1 MAFVFV
7 LNHDSQDLSI
17 ILIVIESR
25 NPQILVIMVQNDYYL
40 YTVQNLQPDPKILI
54 DIVQTRMPYGKYKGT
69 IIADIPIS
77 YLEWMAGK
85 GFTKDK
91 MGMLL
96 STTFEIKT
104 NGLSEILHMVKR
116 SLSQSGGN
124 R

>member
-1 MAFVFV
+1 M
-7 LNHDSQDLSI
+7 QP
-17 ILIVIESR
+17 
-25 NPQILVIMVQNDYYL
+25 NPQV
-40 YTVQNLQPDPKILI
+40 LI

-104 NGLSEILHMVKR
+104 NGLSEILFMVKK
-116 SLSQSGGN
+116 SLIKAGK

>member
-1 MAFVFV
+1 
-7 LNHDSQDLSI
+7 
-17 ILIVIESR
+17 
-25 NPQILVIMVQNDYYL
+25 MVQNDYYL

-104 NGLSEILHMVKR
+104 NGLSEILLMVKK
-116 SLSQSGGN
+116 SLGQGGGY

>member
-1 MAFVFV
+1 MV
-7 LNHDSQDLSI
+7 I
-17 ILIVIESR
+17 PLI
-25 NPQILVIMVQNDYYL
+25 PQIAVKPIHQIIYNGNKFYI
-40 YTVQNLQPDPKILI
+40 YTVKNMQPDPKILV
-54 DIVQTRMPYGKYKGT
+54 DIVQMRMPYGKYKGT

-104 NGLSEILHMVKR
+104 NGLSEILTMVKK
-116 SLSQSGGN
+116 
-124 R
+124 

>member
-1 MAFVFV
+1 M
-7 LNHDSQDLSI
+7 
-17 ILIVIESR
+17 E
-25 NPQILVIMVQNDYYL
+25 
-40 YTVQNLQPDPKILI
+40 NLQPDPKILI

-69 IIADIPIS
+69 IIADLPAY

-104 NGLSEILHMVKR
+104 NGLSEILVMVKR
-116 SLSQSGGN
+116 SLK
-124 R
+124 

>member
-1 MAFVFV
+1 ME
-7 LNHDSQDLSI
+7 NIQP
-17 ILIVIESR
+17 
-25 NPQILVIMVQNDYYL
+25 NPQV
-40 YTVQNLQPDPKILI
+40 LI

-104 NGLSEILHMVKR
+104 NGLSEILFMVKK
-116 SLSQSGGN
+116 SLTQAGK

>member
-1 MAFVFV
+1 MFRGFTDRV
-7 LNHDSQDLSI
+7 
-17 ILIVIESR
+17 
-25 NPQILVIMVQNDYYL
+25 YYL
-40 YTVQNLQPDPKILI
+40 YPVENLQPDPKILI

-69 IIADIPIS
+69 IIADLPS
-77 YLEWMAGK
+77 NYLEWMAGK

-104 NGLSEILHMVKR
+104 NGLSDILLMVKK
-116 SLSQSGGN
+116 SLRQAGGY

>member
-1 MAFVFV
+1 M
-7 LNHDSQDLSI
+7 
-17 ILIVIESR
+17 
-25 NPQILVIMVQNDYYL
+25 
-40 YTVQNLQPDPKILI
+40 QNLQPDPKILI

-104 NGLSEILHMVKR
+104 NGLSDILLMVKK
-116 SLSQSGGN
+116 SLRQAGGN
-124 R
+124 Q

>member
-1 MAFVFV
+1 
-7 LNHDSQDLSI
+7 
-17 ILIVIESR
+17 
-25 NPQILVIMVQNDYYL
+25 MVQNDYYL
-40 YTVQNLQPDPKILI
+40 YAVQNLQPDPKILI

-69 IIADIPIS
+69 IIADLPS
-77 YLEWMAGK
+77 NYLEWMAGK

-104 NGLSEILHMVKR
+104 NGLSEILLMVKK
-116 SLSQSGGN
+116 SLRQGGGY